1 MSGITPDG
9 SQVRCGFGD
18 TDYPRAFVTSDATK
32 VIFGATRGHRS
43 CALFRTDTYLRDR
56 VHHRTVRLAPRL
68 GPSVPLGITN
78 GGRFVVLAADIGPR
92 GAYHRLYLLDR
103 RHGLTDLTLLLPPH
117 RHRFW
122 DRVYLSRNAA
132 AIAIGVG
139 DRTFVYH
146 RSTGSMDLA
155 ASANL
160 VVPRGIS
167 MDGRFMAVIDRD
179 PGLLRAFGQGRSVPA
194 RHGYAGHGSG
204 RCAGHGTVS
213 GGCLAL
219 PRRHVGGRQ
228 HHCLLLDPPGR
239 QLPDPGVGQDRPTGR
254 VVDRPCTSA
263 RRGPAS
269 APGRAAERYAV
280 NPPSI
285 GSATPVT

>member
-1 MSGITPDG
+1 
-9 SQVRCGFGD
+9 
-18 TDYPRAFVTSDATK
+18 

-179 PGLLRAFGQGRSVPA
+179 PGLLGPSDRGGVFRLDTATQDMARADVLDTGPFPEDVWLYHAAMSA
-194 RHGYAGHGSG
+194 DGSTI
-204 RCAGHGTVS
+204 AFS
-213 GGCLAL
+213 
-219 PRRHVGGRQ
+219 
-228 HHCLLLDPPGR
+228 
-239 QLPDPGVGQDRPTGR
+239 
-254 VVDRPCTSA
+254 
-263 RRGPAS
+263 S
-269 APGRAAERYAV
+269 APLDDSFRTQAWVRTGLPA
-280 NPPSI
+280 
-285 GSATPVT
+285 GS